1 MLVSTS
7 FTNANLTPTR
17 HLKIGLSRKKNIKVH
32 SPKSRYFFMCY
43 RWKQKVSENALVE
56 RSVFHQKNNII
67 WQLLPFEKCFLLNFF
82 FSKKFSAYKT
92 MKYFITLKFLFEL
105 CLIKPQTFVRPLP
118 RNYTNIEVTVAI
130 SGLIWKVSNAEIAQ
144 IVFLI
149 IIRLKFN

>member
-7 FTNANLTPTR
+7 FTNANLTPAR

-82 FSKKFSAYKT
+82 FFEKIFCLQDNEIFYYVEISVWTVSDKT
-92 MKYFITLKFLFEL
+92 
-105 CLIKPQTFVRPLP
+105 
-118 RNYTNIEVTVAI
+118 TNICTTPPTKLYKYRGHCCNI
-130 SGLIWKVSNAEIAQ
+130 RFDMKVI
-144 IVFLI
+144 
-149 IIRLKFN
+149 